1 VLELILCSLITV
13 LPDYLYRRYR
23 EGKRWGD
30 QITFFTMWYELRWGI
45 TACLILTV
53 TLITI
58 VFYYHPSTTNAGPYF
73 RTIPLLP
80 EGGGRVEEVFVKN
93 GDTVAAGDPVFSLL
107 DSAQVANVNLAE
119 SQLDQVASAF
129 TQAEVQ
135 LSAAQA
141 TLVQAESALAQAK
154 NELAKKSELAS
165 RGQQLISKI
174 ELERLENTVNQRR
187 GGVQAAQ
194 ANITAAQTQISDV
207 LPAQRQSAQ
216 RQLEQAQVALDKT
229 VIYAGVDG
237 QVAQF
242 YLQRGDYV
250 NPILRPAGVLIP
262 SSGAESGRSQIA
274 AGFNQLSA
282 QVIKPGTITE
292 VVCMSKPFSVIPMVV
307 TRVQPVV
314 AAGQL
319 KPSDV
324 LLDAQ
329 QRARPG
335 TLTVVM
341 EPLYEGGLTDVMPGS
356 KCIANAYTS
365 NHDLIEQGDLGLGQ
379 TLFLHMVDTVGVI
392 HAIILRMQALLM
404 PVQVLVFAGH

>member
-1 VLELILCSLITV
+1 MLELILCSLVTV
-13 LPDYLYRRYR
+13 LPDYLYRRHR

-53 TLITI
+53 ALITI

-93 GDTVAAGDPVFSLL
+93 GDAVETGQPLFSLL

-119 SQLDQVASAF
+119 SQLDQIASAF
-129 TQAEVQ
+129 AQAEVQ
-135 LSAAQA
+135 LEAAQA
-141 TLVQAESALAQAK
+141 TLVQAQSALAQAE

-165 RGQQLISKI
+165 RGQQLVSKI
-174 ELERLENTVNQRR
+174 EIERLENNVAQRR

-242 YLQRGDYV
+242 FLQRGDYV

-262 SSGAESGRSQIA
+262 SSGPESGRFQIA

-292 VVCMSKPFSVIPMVV
+292 VVCMSKPFSVIPMIV

-341 EPLYEGGLTDVMPGS
+341 EPLYEGGLMDVMPGS

-365 NHDLIEQGDLGLGQ
+365 NHDLLEQGDLGLGQ

-404 PVQVLVFAGH
+404 PVQMLVFAGH

>member
-1 VLELILCSLITV
+1 MLELILCSLVTV
-13 LPDYLYRRYR
+13 LPDYLFRRYR

-53 TLITI
+53 SFITV

-80 EGGGRVEEVFVKN
+80 EGGGRVEEVFVNN
-93 GDTVAAGDPVFSLL
+93 GETVGTGDPLFSLL
-107 DSAQVANVNLAE
+107 DSSQVAAVNVAE
-119 SQLDQVASAF
+119 SQLDQLTSAVA
-129 TQAEVQ
+129 QAEVQ
-135 LSAAQA
+135 LEAANA
-141 TLVQAESALAQAK
+141 TLVQAESALAQSE
-154 NELAKKSELAS
+154 NELSKKKELSS
-165 RGQQLISKI
+165 RGQQLVSKI
-174 ELERLENTVNQRR
+174 EIERLENTVAQRK

-194 ANITAAQTQISDV
+194 ANVAGVKTQISDV
-207 LPAQRQSAQ
+207 LPAQRQSAL

-229 VIYAGVDG
+229 IVYAGVDG

-242 YLQRGDYV
+242 FLQRGDYV

-262 SSGAESGRSQIA
+262 SDGPESGRFQIA

-292 VVCMSKPFSVIPMVV
+292 VVCLSKPFSVIPMIV

-341 EPLYEGGLTDVMPGS
+341 EPLYEGGLSDVMPGS

-365 NHDLIEQGDLGLGQ
+365 NHELLEEGDLGFGE

-404 PVQVLVFAGH
+404 PVQMLVFGGH

>member
-45 TACLILTV
+45 TACLMLTV

-141 TLVQAESALAQAK
+141 TLLQAESALAQAK

>member
-1 VLELILCSLITV
+1 MLELILCSLITV

-45 TACLILTV
+45 TACLMLTV
-53 TLITI
+53 ALITI

-93 GDTVAAGDPVFSLL
+93 GDAVAAGDPVFSLL

-129 TQAEVQ
+129 AQAEVQ
-135 LSAAQA
+135 LAGAQA

-174 ELERLENTVNQRR
+174 ELERLENTVDQRR

-237 QVAQF
+237 QVSQF

-262 SSGAESGRSQIA
+262 SSGPESGRFQIA
-274 AGFNQLSA
+274 AGFNQLAA

-319 KPSDV
+319 KPSDI

-404 PVQVLVFAGH
+404 PVQMLVFAGH

>member
-1 VLELILCSLITV
+1 MLELILCSLVTV
-13 LPDYLYRRYR
+13 LPDYLYRRHR

-53 TLITI
+53 ALITI

-93 GDTVAAGDPVFSLL
+93 GDAVETGQPLFSLL

-119 SQLDQVASAF
+119 SQLDQIASAF
-129 TQAEVQ
+129 AQAEVQ
-135 LSAAQA
+135 LEAAQA
-141 TLVQAESALAQAK
+141 TLVQAQSALAQAE

-165 RGQQLISKI
+165 RGQQLVSKI
-174 ELERLENTVNQRR
+174 EIERLENNVAQRR

-242 YLQRGDYV
+242 FLQRGDYV

-262 SSGAESGRSQIA
+262 SSGPESGRSQIA

-292 VVCMSKPFSVIPMVV
+292 VVCMSKPFSVIPMIV

-341 EPLYEGGLTDVMPGS
+341 EPLYEGGLMDVMPGS

-365 NHDLIEQGDLGLGQ
+365 NHDLLEQGDLGLGQ

-404 PVQVLVFAGH
+404 PVQMLVFAGH

>member
-1 VLELILCSLITV
+1 
-13 LPDYLYRRYR
+13 
-23 EGKRWGD
+23 
-30 QITFFTMWYELRWGI
+30 MWYELRWGI
-45 TACLILTV
+45 TACLMLTV
-53 TLITI
+53 ALITI

-93 GDTVAAGDPVFSLL
+93 GDAVAAGDPVFSLL
-107 DSAQVANVNLAE
+107 DSAQVANVNVAE

-129 TQAEVQ
+129 AQAEVQ
-135 LSAAQA
+135 LAGAQA
-141 TLVQAESALAQAK
+141 TLVQAESALAQAE

-237 QVAQF
+237 QVSQF

-262 SSGAESGRSQIA
+262 SSGPESGRFQIA

-282 QVIKPGTITE
+282 QVIKPGTIAE
-292 VVCMSKPFSVIPMVV
+292 VVCMSKPFSVIPMIVA
-307 TRVQPVV
+307 RVQPVV

-341 EPLYEGGLTDVMPGS
+341 EPLYEGGMMDVMPGS

-404 PVQVLVFAGH
+404 PVQMLVFAGH

>member
-1 VLELILCSLITV
+1 MLELILCSLITV

-45 TACLILTV
+45 TACLMLTV
-53 TLITI
+53 ALITI

-93 GDTVAAGDPVFSLL
+93 GDAVAAGDPVFSLL
-107 DSAQVANVNLAE
+107 DSAQVANVNVAE

-129 TQAEVQ
+129 AQAEVQ
-135 LSAAQA
+135 LTGAQA

-194 ANITAAQTQISDV
+194 ANIIAAQTQISDV

-237 QVAQF
+237 QVSQF

-262 SSGAESGRSQIA
+262 SSGPESGRFQIA

-319 KPSDV
+319 KPSDI

-404 PVQVLVFAGH
+404 PVQMLVFAGH

>member
-1 VLELILCSLITV
+1 MLELILCSLITV

-45 TACLILTV
+45 TACLMLTV

-93 GDTVAAGDPVFSLL
+93 GDSVAAGDPVFSLL
-107 DSAQVANVNLAE
+107 NSAQVANVNLAE

-129 TQAEVQ
+129 AQAEVQ
-135 LSAAQA
+135 LAGAQA

-237 QVAQF
+237 QVSQF

-262 SSGAESGRSQIA
+262 SSGPESGRFQIA
-274 AGFNQLSA
+274 AGFNQLAA

-319 KPSDV
+319 KPSDI

-404 PVQVLVFAGH
+404 PVQMLVFAGH

>member
-1 VLELILCSLITV
+1 MLELILCSLVTV
-13 LPDYLYRRYR
+13 LPDYLYRRHR

-53 TLITI
+53 ALITI

-80 EGGGRVEEVFVKN
+80 EGGGRVDEVFVKN
-93 GDTVAAGDPVFSLL
+93 GDAVETGQPLFSLL

-119 SQLDQVASAF
+119 SQLDQIASAF
-129 TQAEVQ
+129 AQAEVQ
-135 LSAAQA
+135 LEAAQA
-141 TLVQAESALAQAK
+141 TLVQAQSALAQAE

-165 RGQQLISKI
+165 RGQQLVSKI
-174 ELERLENTVNQRR
+174 EIERLENNVAQRR

-194 ANITAAQTQISDV
+194 ANIAAAQTQISDV

-242 YLQRGDYV
+242 FLQRGDYV

-262 SSGAESGRSQIA
+262 SSGPESGRFQIA

-292 VVCMSKPFSVIPMVV
+292 VVCMSKPFSVIPMIV

-341 EPLYEGGLTDVMPGS
+341 EPLYEGGLMDVMPGS

-365 NHDLIEQGDLGLGQ
+365 NHDLLEQGDLGLGQ

-404 PVQVLVFAGH
+404 PVQMLVFAGH

>member
-1 VLELILCSLITV
+1 MLELILCSLVTV
-13 LPDYLYRRYR
+13 LPDYLYRRHR

-53 TLITI
+53 ALITI

-93 GDTVAAGDPVFSLL
+93 GDSVEAGDPLFSLL
-107 DSAQVANVNLAE
+107 DTAQVASVNLAE
-119 SQLDQVASAF
+119 SQLDQIASAF
-129 TQAEVQ
+129 AQAEVQ
-135 LSAAQA
+135 LEAAQA
-141 TLVQAESALAQAK
+141 TLVQAQSALAQAE

-174 ELERLENTVNQRR
+174 ELERLENNVAQRR
-187 GGVQAAQ
+187 GGVQAAR

-242 YLQRGDYV
+242 FLQRGDYV

-262 SSGAESGRSQIA
+262 SSGPESGRFQIA

-341 EPLYEGGLTDVMPGS
+341 EPLYADGLMDVMPGS
-356 KCIANAYTS
+356 KCIANAYTN
-365 NHDLIEQGDLGLGQ
+365 NHDLLEQGDLGLGQ

-404 PVQVLVFAGH
+404 PVQMLVFAGH

>member
-1 VLELILCSLITV
+1 MLELILCSLITV

-45 TACLILTV
+45 TACLMLTV

-93 GDTVAAGDPVFSLL
+93 GDAVAAGDPVFSLL
-107 DSAQVANVNLAE
+107 DSAQVANVNVAE

-129 TQAEVQ
+129 AQAEVQ
-135 LSAAQA
+135 LAGAQA
-141 TLVQAESALAQAK
+141 TLVQAASALAQAK

-237 QVAQF
+237 QVSQF
-242 YLQRGDYV
+242 FLQRGDYV

-262 SSGAESGRSQIA
+262 SSGPESGRFQIA

-319 KPSDV
+319 KPSDI

-341 EPLYEGGLTDVMPGS
+341 EPLYEGGLADVMPGS

-404 PVQVLVFAGH
+404 PVQMLVFAGH

>member
-1 VLELILCSLITV
+1 MLELILCSLITV
-13 LPDYLYRRYR
+13 LPDYLYRRHR

-45 TACLILTV
+45 TACLVLTV
-53 TLITI
+53 VLITI

-93 GDTVAAGDPVFSLL
+93 GDAVKAGDPLFSLL

-119 SQLDQVASAF
+119 SQLDQIASAF
-129 TQAEVQ
+129 AQAEVQ
-135 LSAAQA
+135 LEAAKA
-141 TLVQAESALAQAK
+141 TLVQAESALAQAE

-174 ELERLENTVNQRR
+174 ELERLENNVAQRR

-242 YLQRGDYV
+242 FLQRGDYV

-262 SSGAESGRSQIA
+262 SSGPESGRVQIA

-341 EPLYEGGLTDVMPGS
+341 EPLYEGGLMEVMPGS
-356 KCIANAYTS
+356 KCIANAYTN
-365 NHDLIEQGDLGLGQ
+365 NHDLLEQGELGLGQ

-404 PVQVLVFAGH
+404 PVQMLVFAGH

>member
-1 VLELILCSLITV
+1 MLELILCSLVTV
-13 LPDYLYRRYR
+13 LPDYLYRRHR

-53 TLITI
+53 ALITI

-93 GDTVAAGDPVFSLL
+93 GDAVETGEPLFSLL

-119 SQLDQVASAF
+119 SQLDQIASAF
-129 TQAEVQ
+129 AQAEVQ
-135 LSAAQA
+135 FEAAQA
-141 TLVQAESALAQAK
+141 TLVQAQSALAQAE

-165 RGQQLISKI
+165 RGQQLVSKI
-174 ELERLENTVNQRR
+174 EIERLENNVAQRR

-229 VIYAGVDG
+229 VIFAGVDG

-242 YLQRGDYV
+242 FLQRGDYV

-262 SSGAESGRSQIA
+262 SSGPESGRFQIA

-292 VVCMSKPFSVIPMVV
+292 VVCMSKPFSVIPMIV

-341 EPLYEGGLTDVMPGS
+341 EPLYEGGLMEVMPGS
-356 KCIANAYTS
+356 KCIANAYTN
-365 NHDLIEQGDLGLGQ
+365 NHDLLEQGELGLGQ

-404 PVQVLVFAGH
+404 PVQMLVFAGH

>member
-1 VLELILCSLITV
+1 MLELILCSLVTV
-13 LPDYLYRRYR
+13 LPDYLYRRHR

-53 TLITI
+53 ALITI

-80 EGGGRVEEVFVKN
+80 EGGGRVEEVFAKN
-93 GDTVAAGDPVFSLL
+93 GDAVEAGEPLFSLL

-119 SQLDQVASAF
+119 SQLDQIASAF
-129 TQAEVQ
+129 AQAEVQ
-135 LSAAQA
+135 LEAAQA
-141 TLVQAESALAQAK
+141 TLVQAQSALAQAE

-165 RGQQLISKI
+165 RGQQLVSKI
-174 ELERLENTVNQRR
+174 EIERLENNVAQRR

-237 QVAQF
+237 QVSQF
-242 YLQRGDYV
+242 FLQRGDYV

-262 SSGAESGRSQIA
+262 SNGPESGRFQVA

-292 VVCMSKPFSVIPMVV
+292 VVCMSKPFSVIPIIV

-319 KPSDV
+319 KPADV

-341 EPLYEGGLTDVMPGS
+341 EPLYEGGLMEVMPGS

-365 NHDLIEQGDLGLGQ
+365 NHDLLERGDLGLGQ
-379 TLFLHMVDTVGVI
+379 TLFLHMVDAVGVI

-404 PVQVLVFAGH
+404 PVQMLVFGGH

>member
-1 VLELILCSLITV
+1 MLELILCSLVTV
-13 LPDYLYRRYR
+13 LPDYLFRRYR

-53 TLITI
+53 SFITV

-80 EGGGRVEEVFVKN
+80 EGGGRVEEVFVNN
-93 GDTVAAGDPVFSLL
+93 GETVGTGDPLFSLL
-107 DSAQVANVNLAE
+107 DSSQVAAVNVAE
-119 SQLDQVASAF
+119 SQLDQLTSAVA
-129 TQAEVQ
+129 QAEVQ
-135 LSAAQA
+135 LEAANA
-141 TLVQAESALAQAK
+141 TLVQAESALAQSE
-154 NELAKKSELAS
+154 NELSKKKELSS
-165 RGQQLISKI
+165 RGQQLVSKI
-174 ELERLENTVNQRR
+174 EIERLENTVAQRK

-194 ANITAAQTQISDV
+194 ANVAGVKTQISDV
-207 LPAQRQSAQ
+207 LPAQRQSAL

-229 VIYAGVDG
+229 IVYAGVDG

-242 YLQRGDYV
+242 FLQRGDYV

-262 SSGAESGRSQIA
+262 SDGPESGRFQIA

-292 VVCMSKPFSVIPMVV
+292 VVCLSKPFSVIPMIV

-319 KPSDV
+319 KPADV

-341 EPLYEGGLTDVMPGS
+341 EPLYEGGLSDVMPGS

-365 NHDLIEQGDLGLGQ
+365 NHELLEEGDLGFGE

-404 PVQVLVFAGH
+404 PVQMLVFGGH

>member
-1 VLELILCSLITV
+1 MLELILCSLVTV
-13 LPDYLYRRYR
+13 LPDYLYRRHR

-53 TLITI
+53 ALITI

-93 GDTVAAGDPVFSLL
+93 GDAVETGEPLFSLL

-119 SQLDQVASAF
+119 SQLDQIASAF
-129 TQAEVQ
+129 AQAEVQ
-135 LSAAQA
+135 LEAAQA
-141 TLVQAESALAQAK
+141 TLVQAQSALAQAE

-165 RGQQLISKI
+165 RGQQLVSKI
-174 ELERLENTVNQRR
+174 EIERLENNVAQRR

-242 YLQRGDYV
+242 FLQRGDYV

-262 SSGAESGRSQIA
+262 SSGPESGRSQIA

-292 VVCMSKPFSVIPMVV
+292 VVCMSKPFSVIPMIV

-341 EPLYEGGLTDVMPGS
+341 EPLYEGGLMDVMPGS

-365 NHDLIEQGDLGLGQ
+365 NHDLLEQGDLGLGQ

-404 PVQVLVFAGH
+404 PVQMLVFAGH

>member
-1 VLELILCSLITV
+1 MLELILCSLVTV
-13 LPDYLYRRYR
+13 LPDYLFRRYR

-53 TLITI
+53 SFITV

-80 EGGGRVEEVFVKN
+80 EGGGRVEEVFVNN
-93 GDTVAAGDPVFSLL
+93 GETVGTGDPLFSLL
-107 DSAQVANVNLAE
+107 DSSQVAAVNVAE
-119 SQLDQVASAF
+119 SQLDQLTSAVA
-129 TQAEVQ
+129 QAEVQ
-135 LSAAQA
+135 QEAATA
-141 TLVQAESALAQAK
+141 TLVQAESALAQSE
-154 NELAKKSELAS
+154 NELSKKKELSS
-165 RGQQLISKI
+165 RGQQLVSKI
-174 ELERLENTVNQRR
+174 EIERLENTVAQRK

-194 ANITAAQTQISDV
+194 ANVAGVKTQISDV
-207 LPAQRQSAQ
+207 LPAQRQSAL

-229 VIYAGVDG
+229 IVYAGVDG

-242 YLQRGDYV
+242 FLQRGDYV

-262 SSGAESGRSQIA
+262 SDGPESGRFQIA

-292 VVCMSKPFSVIPMVV
+292 VVCLSKPFTVIPMIV

-341 EPLYEGGLTDVMPGS
+341 EPLYEGGLSDVMPGS

-365 NHDLIEQGDLGLGQ
+365 NHELLEEGDLGFGE

-404 PVQVLVFAGH
+404 PVQMLVFGGH

>member
-1 VLELILCSLITV
+1 MLELILCSLVTV

-53 TLITI
+53 ALITI

-93 GDTVAAGDPVFSLL
+93 GDSVEAGDPLFSLL
-107 DSAQVANVNLAE
+107 GTAQVANVNLAE
-119 SQLDQVASAF
+119 SQLDQIASAF
-129 TQAEVQ
+129 AQAEVQ
-135 LSAAQA
+135 LEAAQA
-141 TLVQAESALAQAK
+141 TLVQAESALAQAE
-154 NELAKKSELAS
+154 NELTKKSELAS

-174 ELERLENTVNQRR
+174 ELERLENTVAQRR
-187 GGVQAAQ
+187 GGVQAAR
-194 ANITAAQTQISDV
+194 ANITAAQTQISEV

-242 YLQRGDYV
+242 FLQRGDYV

-262 SSGAESGRSQIA
+262 SSGPESGRFQIA

-341 EPLYEGGLTDVMPGS
+341 EPLYEDGLMDVMPGS
-356 KCIANAYTS
+356 KCIANAYTN
-365 NHDLIEQGDLGLGQ
+365 NHDLLEQGDLGLGQ
-379 TLFLHMVDTVGVI
+379 TLFLHMVDTMGVI

-404 PVQVLVFAGH
+404 PVQMLVFAGH

>member
-1 VLELILCSLITV
+1 MLELILCSLITV

-45 TACLILTV
+45 TACLMLTV

-93 GDTVAAGDPVFSLL
+93 GDAVAAGDPVFSLL

-129 TQAEVQ
+129 AQAEVQ
-135 LSAAQA
+135 LAGAQA

-229 VIYAGVDG
+229 VISAGVDG
-237 QVAQF
+237 QVSQF

-262 SSGAESGRSQIA
+262 SSGPESGRFQIA
-274 AGFNQLSA
+274 AGFNQLAA

-319 KPSDV
+319 KPSDI

-404 PVQVLVFAGH
+404 PVQMLVFAGH

>member
-1 VLELILCSLITV
+1 MLELILCSLITV

-45 TACLILTV
+45 TACLMLTV
-53 TLITI
+53 ALITI

-93 GDTVAAGDPVFSLL
+93 GDSVAAGDPVFSLL

-129 TQAEVQ
+129 AQAEVQ
-135 LSAAQA
+135 LAGAQA

-174 ELERLENTVNQRR
+174 ELERLENTVDQRR

-237 QVAQF
+237 QVSQF

-262 SSGAESGRSQIA
+262 SSGPESGRFQIA

-319 KPSDV
+319 KPSDI

-404 PVQVLVFAGH
+404 PVQMLVFAGH

>member
-1 VLELILCSLITV
+1 MLELILCSLVTV
-13 LPDYLYRRYR
+13 LPDYLFRRYR

-30 QITFFTMWYELRWGI
+30 QITFFTMWYELRCGI

-53 TLITI
+53 SFITV

-80 EGGGRVEEVFVKN
+80 EGGGRVEEVFVNN
-93 GDTVAAGDPVFSLL
+93 GETVGTGDPLFSLL
-107 DSAQVANVNLAE
+107 DSSQVAAVNVAE
-119 SQLDQVASAF
+119 SQLDQLTSAVA
-129 TQAEVQ
+129 QAEVQ
-135 LSAAQA
+135 LEAANA
-141 TLVQAESALAQAK
+141 TLVQAESALAQSE
-154 NELAKKSELAS
+154 NELSKKKELSS
-165 RGQQLISKI
+165 RGQQLVSKI
-174 ELERLENTVNQRR
+174 EIERLENTVAQRK

-194 ANITAAQTQISDV
+194 ANVAGVKTQISDV
-207 LPAQRQSAQ
+207 LPAQRQSAL

-229 VIYAGVDG
+229 IVYAGVDG

-242 YLQRGDYV
+242 FLQRGDYV

-262 SSGAESGRSQIA
+262 SDGPESGRFQIA

-292 VVCMSKPFSVIPMVV
+292 VVCLSKPFTVIPMIV

-319 KPSDV
+319 KPADV

-341 EPLYEGGLTDVMPGS
+341 EPLYEGGLSDVMPGS

-365 NHDLIEQGDLGLGQ
+365 NHELLEEGDLGFGE

-404 PVQVLVFAGH
+404 PVQMLVFGGH

>member
-1 VLELILCSLITV
+1 MLELILCSLVTV
-13 LPDYLYRRYR
+13 LPDYLYRRHR

-53 TLITI
+53 ALITI

-93 GDTVAAGDPVFSLL
+93 GDAVETGQPLFSLL

-119 SQLDQVASAF
+119 SQLDQIASAF
-129 TQAEVQ
+129 AQAEVQ
-135 LSAAQA
+135 LEAAQA
-141 TLVQAESALAQAK
+141 TLVQAQSALAQAE

-165 RGQQLISKI
+165 RGQQLVSKI
-174 ELERLENTVNQRR
+174 EIERLENNVAQRR

-216 RQLEQAQVALDKT
+216 RQLEQAQVALDKA

-242 YLQRGDYV
+242 FLQRGDYV

-262 SSGAESGRSQIA
+262 SSGPESGRFQIA

-292 VVCMSKPFSVIPMVV
+292 VVCMSKPFSVIPMIV

-341 EPLYEGGLTDVMPGS
+341 EPLYEGGLMDVMPGS

-365 NHDLIEQGDLGLGQ
+365 NHDLLEQGDLGLGQ

-404 PVQVLVFAGH
+404 PVQMLVFAGP

>member
-1 VLELILCSLITV
+1 MLELILCSLITV
-13 LPDYLYRRYR
+13 LPDYLYRRHR

-45 TACLILTV
+45 TACLVLTV
-53 TLITI
+53 VLITI

-93 GDTVAAGDPVFSLL
+93 GDAVEAGDPLFSLL

-119 SQLDQVASAF
+119 SQLDQIASAF
-129 TQAEVQ
+129 AQAEVQ
-135 LSAAQA
+135 LEAAKA
-141 TLVQAESALAQAK
+141 TRVQAESALAQAE

-174 ELERLENTVNQRR
+174 ELERLENNVAQRR

-242 YLQRGDYV
+242 FLQRGDYV
-250 NPILRPAGVLIP
+250 NPILRPAGILIP
-262 SSGAESGRSQIA
+262 SSGPESGRVQIA

-341 EPLYEGGLTDVMPGS
+341 EPLYEGGLMEVMPGS
-356 KCIANAYTS
+356 KCIANAYTN
-365 NHDLIEQGDLGLGQ
+365 NHDLLEQGELGLGQ

-404 PVQVLVFAGH
+404 PVQMLVFAGH

>member
-1 VLELILCSLITV
+1 MLELILCSLVTV
-13 LPDYLYRRYR
+13 LPDYLYRRHR

-53 TLITI
+53 ALITI

-93 GDTVAAGDPVFSLL
+93 GDAVETGEPLFSLL

-119 SQLDQVASAF
+119 SQLDQIASAF
-129 TQAEVQ
+129 AQAEVQ
-135 LSAAQA
+135 LEAAQA
-141 TLVQAESALAQAK
+141 TLVQAQSALAQAE

-165 RGQQLISKI
+165 RGQQLVSKI
-174 ELERLENTVNQRR
+174 EIERLENNVAQRR

-242 YLQRGDYV
+242 FLQRGDYV

-262 SSGAESGRSQIA
+262 SSGPESGRFQIA

-292 VVCMSKPFSVIPMVV
+292 VVCMSKPFSVIPMIV

-341 EPLYEGGLTDVMPGS
+341 EPLYEGGLMEVMPGS
-356 KCIANAYTS
+356 KCIANAYTN
-365 NHDLIEQGDLGLGQ
+365 NHDLLEQGELGLGQ

-404 PVQVLVFAGH
+404 PVQMLVFAGH

>member
-1 VLELILCSLITV
+1 MLELILCSLITV
-13 LPDYLYRRYR
+13 LPDYLYRRHR

-45 TACLILTV
+45 TACLVLTV
-53 TLITI
+53 VLITI
-58 VFYYHPSTTNAGPYF
+58 VFYYHPTTTNAGPYF

-93 GDTVAAGDPVFSLL
+93 GDAVEAGDPLFSLL

-119 SQLDQVASAF
+119 SQLDQIASAF
-129 TQAEVQ
+129 AQAEVQ
-135 LSAAQA
+135 LEGAKA
-141 TLVQAESALAQAK
+141 TLVQAESALAQAE

-174 ELERLENTVNQRR
+174 ELERLENNVAQRR

-229 VIYAGVDG
+229 VIFAGVDG

-242 YLQRGDYV
+242 FLQRGDYV

-262 SSGAESGRSQIA
+262 SSGPESGRFQIA

-292 VVCMSKPFSVIPMVV
+292 VVCMSKPFSVIPMIV

-341 EPLYEGGLTDVMPGS
+341 EPLYEGGLMEVMPGS
-356 KCIANAYTS
+356 KCIANAYTN
-365 NHDLIEQGDLGLGQ
+365 NHDLLEQGELGLGQ

-404 PVQVLVFAGH
+404 PVQMLVFAGH

>member
-1 VLELILCSLITV
+1 MLELILCSLITV
-13 LPDYLYRRYR
+13 LPDYLYRRHR

-45 TACLILTV
+45 TACLVLTV
-53 TLITI
+53 VLITI

-93 GDTVAAGDPVFSLL
+93 GDAVEAGDPLFSLL

-119 SQLDQVASAF
+119 SQLDQIASAF
-129 TQAEVQ
+129 AQAEVQ
-135 LSAAQA
+135 LEGAKA
-141 TLVQAESALAQAK
+141 TLVQAESALAQAE

-174 ELERLENTVNQRR
+174 ELERLENNVAQRR

-229 VIYAGVDG
+229 VIFAGVDG

-242 YLQRGDYV
+242 FLQRGDYV

-262 SSGAESGRSQIA
+262 SSGPESGRFQIA

-292 VVCMSKPFSVIPMVV
+292 VVCMSKPFSVIPMIV

-341 EPLYEGGLTDVMPGS
+341 EPLYEGGLMEVMPGS
-356 KCIANAYTS
+356 KCIANAYTN
-365 NHDLIEQGDLGLGQ
+365 NHDLLEQGELGLGQ

-404 PVQVLVFAGH
+404 PVQMLVFAGH

>member
-1 VLELILCSLITV
+1 MFELILCSLVTV
-13 LPDYLYRRYR
+13 LPDYLFRRYR
-23 EGKRWGD
+23 EGKRWGE

-53 TLITI
+53 SFITV

-80 EGGGRVEEVFVKN
+80 EGGGRVEEVFVNN
-93 GDTVAAGDPVFSLL
+93 GEAVETGDPLFSLL
-107 DSAQVANVNLAE
+107 DSSQVAAVNVAE
-119 SQLDQVASAF
+119 SQLDQITSAF
-129 TQAEVQ
+129 AQAEVQ
-135 LSAAQA
+135 LEAANA
-141 TLVQAESALAQAK
+141 TLVQANSALAQSE
-154 NELAKKSELAS
+154 NEL
-165 RGQQLISKI
+165 SKI
-174 ELERLENTVNQRR
+174 EIERLENTVAQRK

-194 ANITAAQTQISDV
+194 ANVSAVKTQISDV
-207 LPAQRQSAQ
+207 LPAQRQSAL

-229 VIYAGVDG
+229 IVYAGVDG

-242 YLQRGDYV
+242 FLQRGDYV

-262 SSGAESGRSQIA
+262 SDGPESGRFQIA

-292 VVCMSKPFSVIPMVV
+292 VVCLSKPFSVIPMIV

-319 KPSDV
+319 KPADV

-341 EPLYEGGLTDVMPGS
+341 EPLYEGGLNDVMPGS

-365 NHDLIEQGDLGLGQ
+365 NHELLEEGDLGFGE
-379 TLFLHMVDTVGVI
+379 TLFLHMNDTVGVI

-404 PVQVLVFAGH
+404 PVQMLVFGGH